1 MSGSTYLTTH
11 QVAQMLGVSL
21 PTVSKWVDQ
30 GLLKGH
36 RTPGGHRRISM
47 PDLQRFARDNHYPLQ
62 AEDPGENTGSGRRIL
77 IIDDE
82 PDFADLV
89 RDYLDIKGG
98 FSVEVA
104 QNTFDAGYALAK
116 FRPEVVLVD
125 LEMSGLDGYALLA
138 LIRSRV
144 DGQNTCVVACSE
156 FSDQRIA
163 QDVGDA
169 AFDGLVHKPLSLD
182 GLLEVL
188 LQV

>member
-1 MSGSTYLTTH
+1 MSRATYLTTH
-11 QVAQMLGVSL
+11 QVARLLGVSL

-47 PDLQRFARDNHYPLQ
+47 PDLRRFTRENDYPLQ
-62 AEDPGENTGSGRRIL
+62 EDESEARRARGRRIL

-89 RDYLDIKGG
+89 RDYLEIKGG
-98 FSVEVA
+98 FDIRVA
-104 QNTFDAGYALAK
+104 QNTFDAGFALAS
-116 FRPEVVLVD
+116 FRPEIVLLD
-125 LEMSGLDGYALLA
+125 LEMNGLDGYALLA
-138 LIRSRV
+138 LIRSHE
-144 DGQNTCVVACSE
+144 DTEDTCVVACSE
-156 FSDQRIA
+156 FSDQRIE
-163 QDVGDA
+163 QEVGDA

-188 LQV
+188 HEV